1 MSFRK
6 FSEPAHA
13 FGTVAHVFLF
23 LWWWC
28 PISHSLVPYKL
39 LLWRRA
45 SWFFFS
51 FKSSTTMLVPQ
62 IHPSGNGSRLRTR
75 CYVRFITDQASH
87 TRQFS
92 GRKFLLLPYQHLTFL
107 LFLGLF
113 LSFILSFITSV
124 TLASA
129 ITFIFSSSELV
140 VQIDI
145 FPLDCQVFRI

>member
-6 FSEPAHA
+6 FSDQHMPSGLLRM
-13 FGTVAHVFLF
+13 FSFSSDDGVLYLILSFLTNYF
-23 LWWWC
+23 C
-28 PISHSLVPYKL
+28 GEEQVD
-39 LLWRRA
+39 
-45 SWFFFS
+45 FFFS

-62 IHPSGNGSRLRTR
+62 IHPSGNGSRLRTW